1 MSLLEQLDNDLK
13 AALLAHDED
22 RKLTVRSVK
31 SAATNALVEKRATE
45 GLSASLSDEE
55 VLKVIAK
62 QANQRRDSIAEFS
75 KAGRMD
81 LVAQEQA
88 ELAILQEYLPKQLG
102 PDEVSSHCPAGDR
115 RDRRQQRQGYGPRDA
130 HGYGPSARPGRRQ
143 TGQPARPRV
152 AGLRRRPTQPLATR

>member
-22 RKLTVRSVK
+22 RKRTVRSVK
-31 SAATNALVEKRATE
+31 TAATNAMVEKRATE
-45 GLSASLSDEE
+45 GLNASLSDEE

-75 KAGRMD
+75 KAGRLE

-88 ELAILQEYLPKQLG
+88 ELAILESYLPKQLER
-102 PDEVSSHCPAGDR
+102 DEVEAVVRQVIAETGASSAKDMGLVMR
-115 RDRRQQRQGYGPRDA
+115 VSMARLQGLADGKLVNQL
-130 HGYGPSARPGRRQ
+130 ARELLG
-143 TGQPARPRV
+143 
-152 AGLRRRPTQPLATR
+152 